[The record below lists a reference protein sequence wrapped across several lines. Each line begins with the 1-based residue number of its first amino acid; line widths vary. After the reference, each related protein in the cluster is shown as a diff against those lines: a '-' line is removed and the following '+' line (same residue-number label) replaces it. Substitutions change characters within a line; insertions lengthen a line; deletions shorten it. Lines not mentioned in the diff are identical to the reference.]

1 MNQEMKRRVTA
12 CAAGFSL
19 PRYRELPSVGL
30 YLDQTVQLVNSC
42 FRGFPGVELTPS
54 MVSNYVKKGVISH
67 PVKKKYSRE
76 QLASLIYIVLSKNVL
91 SLENIDTLFQMQRAH
106 CTAAEAY
113 DYFCDEVENCLP
125 YFPLMMLAVV
135 FSILCEGTVY
145 GNTIARKPFQ
155 DTIGT
160 AVGVAANIAVCAV
173 LVPRFGVMGAA
184 VGLVA
189 ANATMFLYRTV
200 TGQYYYRTI
209 PSFSRTICG
218 FLLAV
223 GVAVI
228 GVVFAHNFIIK
239 FVLTAAILFIYCNI
253 YRAQLYK
260 LWQIF
265 MGFVRRYLL
274 HSQA

>member
-113 DYFCDEVENCLP
+113 DYFCDEVENHLRPRPGCRRRK
-125 YFPLMMLAVV
+125 A
-135 FSILCEGTVY
+135 SA
-145 GNTIARKPFQ
+145 ARHHRRRREQ
-155 DTIGT
+155 D
-160 AVGVAANIAVCAV
+160 
-173 LVPRFGVMGAA
+173 VPRLLLCRHAA
-184 VGLVA
+184 GGSALA
-189 ANATMFLYRTV
+189 GDSRRL
-200 TGQYYYRTI
+200 TI
-209 PSFSRTICG
+209 R
-218 FLLAV
+218 
-223 GVAVI
+223 
-228 GVVFAHNFIIK
+228 
-239 FVLTAAILFIYCNI
+239 
-253 YRAQLYK
+253 
-260 LWQIF
+260 
-265 MGFVRRYLL
+265 
-274 HSQA
+274 

>member
-91 SLENIDTLFQMQRAH
+91 SLENIDALFQMQRAH

-113 DYFCDEVENCLP
+113 DYFCDEMENCLP
-125 YFPLMMLAVV
+125 FVFGCTREIRDLAVDAADEKLLLR
-135 FSILCEGTVY
+135 STILAAANKMYLDCCFNALRQEE
-145 GNTIARKPFQ
+145 NLW
-155 DTIGT
+155 DTI
-160 AVGVAANIAVCAV
+160 
-173 LVPRFGVMGAA
+173 LPD
-184 VGLVA
+184 
-189 ANATMFLYRTV
+189 
-200 TGQYYYRTI
+200 
-209 PSFSRTICG
+209 
-218 FLLAV
+218 LA
-223 GVAVI
+223 
-228 GVVFAHNFIIK
+228 
-239 FVLTAAILFIYCNI
+239 
-253 YRAQLYK
+253 
-260 LWQIF
+260 
-265 MGFVRRYLL
+265 
-274 HSQA
+274 

>member
-1 MNQEMKRRVTA
+1 MRYTTTMNQEMKRRVTA

-113 DYFCDEVENCLP
+113 DYFCDEMENCLP
-125 YFPLMMLAVV
+125 FVFGCTREIRDLAVDAADEKLLLRSTILAAANKMYLDCC
-135 FSILCEGTVY
+135 FNALRQEENLWDSIL
-145 GNTIARKPFQ
+145 P
-155 DTIGT
+155 D
-160 AVGVAANIAVCAV
+160 
-173 LVPRFGVMGAA
+173 
-184 VGLVA
+184 
-189 ANATMFLYRTV
+189 
-200 TGQYYYRTI
+200 
-209 PSFSRTICG
+209 
-218 FLLAV
+218 LA
-223 GVAVI
+223 
-228 GVVFAHNFIIK
+228 
-239 FVLTAAILFIYCNI
+239 
-253 YRAQLYK
+253 
-260 LWQIF
+260 
-265 MGFVRRYLL
+265 
-274 HSQA
+274 

>member
-91 SLENIDTLFQMQRAH
+91 SLENIDALFQMQRAH

-113 DYFCDEVENCLP
+113 DYFCDDGGELP
-125 YFPLMMLAVV
+125 ALHLRGQQHHPLPRPGCRRRKTSAARHHRRRREQMYLDCCFVAMRQEEALWPG
-135 FSILCEGTVY
+135 ILGDL
-145 GNTIARKPFQ
+145 Q
-155 DTIGT
+155 
-160 AVGVAANIAVCAV
+160 
-173 LVPRFGVMGAA
+173 
-184 VGLVA
+184 
-189 ANATMFLYRTV
+189 
-200 TGQYYYRTI
+200 
-209 PSFSRTICG
+209 
-218 FLLAV
+218 
-223 GVAVI
+223 
-228 GVVFAHNFIIK
+228 
-239 FVLTAAILFIYCNI
+239 
-253 YRAQLYK
+253 
-260 LWQIF
+260 
-265 MGFVRRYLL
+265 
-274 HSQA
+274 